1 MIFSIV
7 IHKDA
12 ESDYGVTV
20 PDLPGCF
27 SAGET
32 LDETLAMA
40 KEAIEL
46 HIEGL
51 IAEGQPVP
59 SPTTLEKH
67 KSNRDFAGGTWALVS
82 IDDSKLR
89 TNAKRLSITV
99 PERVLDAMDQH
110 AAKIGETRSGLIVR
124 AVVDFMGRTLAE
136 LPPAKLGRPTK
147 RQAPA
152 EVTRMRSARNAVIDA
167 RPRQVVGKSKPAK

>member
-1 MIFSIV
+1 MIFPIV

-12 ESDYGVTV
+12 DSDYGVTV

-32 LDETLAMA
+32 LDETLTMA

-51 IAEGQPVP
+51 IAEGLSVP
-59 SPTTLEKH
+59 SPTSIEKH
-67 KSNRDFAGGTWALVS
+67 KSNRDFSGGTWALVS

-124 AVVDFMGRTLAE
+124 AVVDFMGRTLSD
-136 LPPAKLGRPTK
+136 LPQAKQGRPRT
-147 RQAPA
+147 
-152 EVTRMRSARNAVIDA
+152 
-167 RPRQVVGKSKPAK
+167 RQVKIVRAGSVTAETATREKWPRRNRAKSKSTK